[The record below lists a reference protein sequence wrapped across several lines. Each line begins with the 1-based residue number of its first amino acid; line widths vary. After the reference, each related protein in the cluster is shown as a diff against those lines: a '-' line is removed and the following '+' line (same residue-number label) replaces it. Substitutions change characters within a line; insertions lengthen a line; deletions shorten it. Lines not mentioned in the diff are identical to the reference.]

1 MAARPDRG
9 RLLRATAASATTG
22 AVVYLIVMQ
31 WALPAVQTRLTPS
44 QIEWLRDAMMHH
56 HVAVLVAIVVI
67 AGVLGLPVLMVF
79 RWIYGPVVVG
89 K

>member
-9 RLLRATAASATTG
+9 RLLRATAASATAG

-56 HVAVLVAIVVI
+56 HVAVLLTIVAIT
-67 AGVLGLPVLMVF
+67 GMLGLPVLMVF
-79 RWIYGPVVVG
+79 RWVYGPMVVR